1 MLNTAFFYIL
11 YIHINIFAY
20 TAQVKAVNLSNSCG
34 DIAHGEGPLRLNVT
48 LSSNLPALNQHQLL
62 QADLQVNFSLI
73 PTIPNTENQGIDSI
87 MHTTDISDA
96 FHNQWT
102 GGGSVQLDVS
112 RAAVPEHVKERIM
125 RDNER
130 FRAQVK
136 LVFNGVTAAEW
147 SPVCESP
154 IFQPCI
160 DSE

>member
-1 MLNTAFFYIL
+1 MELF
-11 YIHINIFAY
+11 
-20 TAQVKAVNLSNSCG
+20 NSCG

-48 LSSNLPALNQHQLL
+48 LSSNLPALTQHQHL
-62 QADLQVNFSLI
+62 QAELRVNFSLI
-73 PTIPNTENQGIDSI
+73 PKIPNTDNQGIDSI
-87 MHTTDISDA
+87 MHTTDISDT

-102 GGGSVQLDVS
+102 GGRSVQPEVN

-125 RDNER
+125 RGKER

-154 IFQPCI
+154 IFQPCLS
-160 DSE
+160 SE